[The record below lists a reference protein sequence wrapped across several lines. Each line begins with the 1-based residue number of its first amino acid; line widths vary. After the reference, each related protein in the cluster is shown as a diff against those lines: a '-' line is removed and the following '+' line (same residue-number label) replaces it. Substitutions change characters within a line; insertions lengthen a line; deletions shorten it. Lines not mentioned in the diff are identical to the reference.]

1 MKGLFNLAN
10 EIKVKEET
18 WLRTAA
24 EELVHPTPFPVL
36 RRMPLQKPGRSRQD
50 YATPA
55 EFLTSVRR
63 LLHIVDFSCDLA
75 TSAENTVCPRFYD
88 EATDSLKQS
97 WVVGGWAWLNPPF
110 ANIRP
115 WVEKAVAEAA
125 LGANIALLLPASV
138 GSAWW
143 FDHVHGQAYAYFLRP
158 RLTFVG
164 ETAPYIKD
172 LALLLYAPFL
182 AGGYAT
188 WDWRQLRGS
197 AK

>member
-1 MKGLFNLAN
+1 MA
-10 EIKVKEET
+10 V
-18 WLRTAA
+18 
-24 EELVHPTPFPVL
+24 
-36 RRMPLQKPGRSRQD
+36 MPIQKPGRSKQD
-50 YATPA
+50 YSTPPA
-55 EFLTSVRR
+55 FLDAVRKMLR
-63 LLHIVDFSCDLA
+63 ISDFSYDLA
-75 TSAENTVCPRFYD
+75 ASVENAVCPSFYD
-88 EATDSLKQS
+88 EAMDSLKQS
-97 WVVGGWAWLNPPF
+97 WVVGGWAFCNPPY

-125 LGANIALLLPASV
+125 LGASIAMLLPASV